1 MSYRTKVGR
10 CRTFAIGG
18 KADWCPVPL
27 EKIPYVDH
35 PEIKTNEHE
44 STEMPFRYIKDSKGQ
59 PIMPEV
65 CMTWQIRVP

>member
-1 MSYRTKVGR
+1 MSYRTKVGQ
-10 CRTFAIGG
+10 CRMVGIGG
-18 KADWCPVPL
+18 KADSCQVPL
-27 EKIPYVDH
+27 EKIQYVDH

-65 CMTWQIRVP
+65 CMTWKPRVS